1 MSPQKS
7 LSKLYENDVGK
18 NMSTLFQF
26 YYNQIERE
34 ERKISGIL
42 LFLIWYFNLFCQHA
56 QKRQHFAKFPRM
68 LNPLDLPVNEINGR
82 RKKNYLFF
90 FKSSQKNGFCCAR
103 EGGNFRDWS
112 ATNRDFF
119 MRDVGLLD
127 CFSPHAIFIY
137 FKETNN
143 NSFSPPSIRVS
154 NLQTD

>member
-1 MSPQKS
+1 
-7 LSKLYENDVGK
+7 
-18 NMSTLFQF
+18 
-26 YYNQIERE
+26 
-34 ERKISGIL
+34 
-42 LFLIWYFNLFCQHA
+42 
-56 QKRQHFAKFPRM
+56 M

-143 NSFSPPSIRVS
+143 NFFPLLRYELVISRQTKTFFSPKIARF
-154 NLQTD
+154 LM